1 MKKILLIRFS
11 SIGDIVLT
19 TPVIRAVRQQTN
31 YNIHALTKTAYA
43 GIYQSNPNIDR
54 VHHFEKSVREVLDEL
69 QHENFD
75 LIIDLQKNLR
85 SHRLIRKLALPH
97 VSFPKLNKEKWL
109 LVNFKINRLP
119 RVHIVDRYFEAVQ
132 KMGVQNDG
140 LGLEYYIPE
149 HAQLNVST
157 ISPVLL
163 RPYAV
168 FAIGGQHMTKIMP
181 AHKIGAILSGI
192 SVPIL
197 LLGSKADW
205 ESGNNMMQHTSNK
218 NIWNLCG
225 AYSLDESA
233 SLVMQSSL
241 VLTHDTGLMHIAA
254 AFRKPIISIWGNT
267 VPEFGMVPYMPQDE
281 QRYIISEVKGLACRP
296 CSKLGYRKCPK
307 KHFNCMLQQDESFII
322 EKAHQLIT
330 LK

>member
-1 MKKILLIRFS
+1 M
-11 SIGDIVLT
+11 LT

-31 YNIHALTKTAYA
+31 YSIHVLTKTAYA
-43 GIYQSNPNIDR
+43 GIYQSNPNIDQ
-54 VHHFEKSVREVLDEL
+54 VHHFKKSIKEVLDEL

-85 SHRLIRKLALPH
+85 SCRLIHKLKLPH
-97 VSFPKLNKEKWL
+97 VSFPKLNIEKWL
-109 LVNFKINRLP
+109 LVNLKIDRLP
-119 RVHIVDRYFEAVQ
+119 RVHIVDRYFEAGQ

-149 HAQLNVST
+149 DARVNVSS
-157 ISPVLL
+157 ISPFLL
-163 RPYAV
+163 KPYIV
-168 FAIGGQHMTKIMP
+168 YAIGGQHATKIMP

-192 SVPIL
+192 ATPVL

-205 ESGNNMMQHTSNK
+205 ESGNSIMQHSSNK

-225 AYSLDESA
+225 AYSLDQSA
-233 SLVMQSSL
+233 SLVEQSSL

-254 AFRKPIISIWGNT
+254 AFGKPIISIWGNT
-267 VPEFGMVPYMPQDE
+267 VPELGMVPYMPQHK
-281 QRYIISEVKGLACRP
+281 QRYVISQVKGLACRP
-296 CSKLGYRKCPK
+296 CSKLGYPKCPK

-322 EKAHQLIT
+322 EQAHQLIT